1 MEPGGAELFN
11 PRGALA
17 GRNGMCLQVFSGD
30 DSDDIFSSLLFCFV
44 LAVIVTVMAVLQVIA
59 HLWNASSPLGIAL
72 ASPQHAVVT
81 HEANIEQIVKAVK
94 FKDDLVAAEELLSAF
109 HLVDLLGPA

>member
-44 LAVIVTVMAVLQVIA
+44 LAVIVTVMVQFFKSL
-59 HLWNASSPLGIAL
+59 HTCGTLGIAF